1 LQEGAE
7 VDPAAVR
14 SAAARIA
21 GRVHRT
27 PVRTSATLDGRT
39 GAQVLIK
46 DEAVQKTGSFKVRG
60 ALNRLLTLPTEALDR
75 GLVAVT
81 AGNHGAAVAWA
92 AAQVGAK
99 ATVVMPT
106 YSPAAK
112 VAACWSYGAEVVLH
126 GDTTGEAF
134 AECAR
139 LQRERG
145 LTFVHPFDDPEIVAG
160 QGTVGLELVTDAGSV
175 DVWIVSVGGGGLI
188 CGSSLAV
195 REASPGCRVVGV
207 EPEGAAA
214 LSAALA
220 AGEPV
225 PIVPRSVADGLCA
238 PFAGPLTF
246 PLFRQLV
253 DEVVLV
259 SEAELLAG
267 VRFVLQRMKVVVEP
281 AGAATVAALLAGKAG
296 PVAGRRVGTVLTGGN
311 VDLGA
316 VVPQLPGAS
325 EG

>member
-1 LQEGAE
+1 MNP
-7 VDPAAVR
+7 DAVR

-39 GAQVLIK
+39 GAAVLVK

-60 ALNRLLTLPTEALDR
+60 ALNRLLTLPEEARDR
-75 GLVAVT
+75 GLVAVS
-81 AGNHGAAVAWA
+81 AGNHAAALALA

-106 YSPAAK
+106 YAPAAK
-112 VAACWSYGAEVVLH
+112 VAACWGYGAEVVLH

-134 AECAR
+134 AESER

-160 QGTVGLELVTDAGSV
+160 QGTVGLELVEDAGPV
-175 DVWIVSVGGGGLI
+175 DVWVVCVGGGGLT
-188 CGSSLAV
+188 CGTSLAI
-195 REASPGCRVVGV
+195 RDANPGCRVVAV

-214 LSAALA
+214 MTAALA
-220 AGEPV
+220 AGRPV

-246 PLFRQLV
+246 PLFRDLV
-253 DEVVLV
+253 DQVVLV
-259 SEAELLAG
+259 SETELLAG
-267 VRFVLQRMKVVVEP
+267 VRFVMERMKVVVEA
-281 AGAATVAALLAGKAG
+281 AGAAGVAALLAGKAG
-296 PVAGRRVGTVLTGGN
+296 DVAGARVGTILSGGN
-311 VDLGA
+311 VDLGV
-316 VVPQLPGAS
+316 VVPQLPPAD
-325 EG
+325 